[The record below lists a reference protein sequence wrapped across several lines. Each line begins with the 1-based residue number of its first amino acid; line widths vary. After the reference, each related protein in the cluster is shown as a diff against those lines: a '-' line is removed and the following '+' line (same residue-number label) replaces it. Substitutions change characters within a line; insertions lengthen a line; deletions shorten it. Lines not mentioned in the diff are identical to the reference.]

1 MHFLEYAGH
10 AELRG
15 TRPFEVERRAEKIVG
30 TFVCRLLQKRGQLWG
45 VPTISSEQRVLAS
58 RWN

>member
-15 TRPFEVERRAEKIVG
+15 TRPFEVERMAEKDRG
-30 TFVCRLLQKRGQLWG
+30 DFCGRLLQKRG
-45 VPTISSEQRVLAS
+45 
-58 RWN
+58 

>member
-15 TRPFEVERRAEKIVG
+15 TRPFEVERMAERTVG
-30 TFVCRLLQKRGQLWG
+30 TFVGRLLQKRG
-45 VPTISSEQRVLAS
+45 
-58 RWN
+58 